1 MGRQADFIAIV
12 GMPSDASSRI
22 FPYVLAASKEPPQT
36 FFSLM
41 LSSLRK
47 AFLSIGLASAA
58 INLLALT
65 GSFFMLQ
72 VYDRVIPGRSLPTL
86 AGLALIAAT
95 LFIFQGTLELLRS
108 MLLARVGAALDER
121 INRKVFGSLVLLPTK
136 AQTADDGL
144 QSVRDLEQVR
154 SFLSGPGSTA
164 LFDLPW
170 MPFYLLLCFLFHVWI
185 GITALCGAVLLIV
198 LTLLAEV
205 LSQRPAREAAKSSA
219 ARLSFAQAARRNWE
233 AVVAMGFSGRLT
245 DRWAAMNEDYLA
257 NQLAAGAIS
266 GALTTIAKIARM
278 MLQSG
283 VLAVGAILVIEQQ
296 ATGGIIIAS
305 SIMVTRALAP
315 VELAIG
321 QWKGFVTARQS
332 WERLTKLL
340 DKIPSA
346 EWAVRLPA
354 PQKDLTVE
362 NIGLTSPGSRD
373 FILRNISFKV
383 SAGTVL
389 GVVGPSAAGKSSLAR
404 AITGLWP
411 VTIGSIRLDQAALSQ
426 WEPDELGRHI
436 GYLPQDV
443 GLFDGSIAD
452 NISRFARDMQ
462 PEPVIAAAK
471 AAGVYDM
478 IVKLP
483 DGFDTVIGE
492 GGSRLSAGQRQRIAL
507 ARALYGDP
515 FLVVLDE
522 PNSNLD
528 SEGEASLTKALAGV
542 RARGGIAV
550 VVAHRPSALAAADK
564 VLIIANGQLQA
575 FGPKDE
581 ILGTSPKHA
590 GSGSVRLMVA
600 GEDISG

>member
-1 MGRQADFIAIV
+1 
-12 GMPSDASSRI
+12 
-22 FPYVLAASKEPPQT
+22 VLAVPKEPPQK
-36 FFSLM
+36 FISLM

-47 AFLSIGLASAA
+47 AFFSIAIASAA
-58 INLLALT
+58 INILALT

-86 AGLALIAAT
+86 AGLAIIAAT

-108 MLLARVGAALDER
+108 MLLARVGMSLDER
-121 INRKVFGSLVLLPTK
+121 MNRKVFGSLIYLPTR
-136 AQTADDGL
+136 AQTPDDGL

-154 SFLSGPGSTA
+154 SFLSGSGSTA

-170 MPFYLLLCFLFHVWI
+170 MPFYLILCFLFHFWI
-185 GITALCGAVLLIV
+185 GFTALCGAVLLIV
-198 LTLLAEV
+198 LTALAEI
-205 LSQRPAREAAKSSA
+205 LSQKPALEAAKSSA
-219 ARLSFAQAARRNWE
+219 ARLGFAQAARRNWE

-245 DRWAAMNEDYLA
+245 DKWTAMNEEYLG
-257 NQLAAGAIS
+257 NQLSAGNIV
-266 GALTTIAKIARM
+266 GTLTTIAKILRM
-278 MLQSG
+278 MLQSA
-283 VLAVGAILVIEQQ
+283 VLAVGAILVIKQE

-321 QWKGFVTARQS
+321 QWKGFVGARQS
-332 WERLTKLL
+332 WSRLAKLL
-340 DKIPSA
+340 DLVPT
-346 EWAVRLPA
+346 EHRAVALPT
-354 PQKDLTVE
+354 PQKELGVE
-362 NIGLTSPGSRD
+362 NISLTSPGSRD
-373 FILRNISFKV
+373 FILRNVSFKI

-389 GVVGPSAAGKSSLAR
+389 GVIGPSASGKSSLAR

-411 VTIGSIRLDQAALSQ
+411 VVIGAIRLDQAALSQ
-426 WEPDELGRHI
+426 WERGDLGRHI

-443 GLFDGSIAD
+443 GLFDGSIAE
-452 NISRFARDMQ
+452 NISRFAKDMQ
-462 PEPVIAAAK
+462 PGPIIAAAR

-507 ARALYGDP
+507 ARALYDDP

-528 SEGEASLTKALAGV
+528 AEGEASLTKALIGI

-564 VLIIANGQLQA
+564 VLIIANGQMQA

-581 ILGTSPKHA
+581 ILGGSTRHSGA
-590 GSGSVRLMVA
+590 GPVRLMIA
-600 GEDISG
+600 GEDVSG

>member
-1 MGRQADFIAIV
+1 
-12 GMPSDASSRI
+12 
-22 FPYVLAASKEPPQT
+22 
-36 FFSLM
+36 M

-266 GALTTIAKIARM
+266 GVLTTIAKIARM

-354 PQKDLTVE
+354 PQKELTVE

>member
-1 MGRQADFIAIV
+1 
-12 GMPSDASSRI
+12 
-22 FPYVLAASKEPPQT
+22 
-36 FFSLM
+36 M

-47 AFLSIGLASAA
+47 AFFSIGIASAA
-58 INLLALT
+58 INMLALT

-86 AGLALIAAT
+86 AGLAIIAAT

-108 MLLARVGAALDER
+108 MLLTRVGMSLDER
-121 INRKVFGSLVLLPTK
+121 LNRRVFGSLIYLPTRLQ
-136 AQTADDGL
+136 AADDGL

-154 SFLSGPGSTA
+154 SFLSGGGSTA

-170 MPFYLLLCFLFHVWI
+170 MPFYLILCFLFHFWI
-185 GITALCGAVLLIV
+185 GLTALCGAIV
-198 LTLLAEV
+198 LVVLTALAEM
-205 LSQRPAREAAKSSA
+205 LSQKPAQEAAKSSA
-219 ARLSFAQAARRNWE
+219 ARLGFAQAARRNWE

-245 DRWAAMNEDYLA
+245 EKWTAMNEDYLA
-257 NQLAAGAIS
+257 NQLSASNIVGT
-266 GALTTIAKIARM
+266 LTTIAKILRM

-283 VLAVGAILVIEQQ
+283 VLAVGAILVIKQE

-321 QWKGFVTARQS
+321 HWKGFVAARQS
-332 WERLTKLL
+332 WSRLAKLL
-340 DKIPSA
+340 DLIPS
-346 EWAVRLPA
+346 EHRSMTLPS
-354 PQKDLTVE
+354 PQKDLSVE
-362 NIGLTSPGSRD
+362 NISLTSPGSRD
-373 FILRNISFKV
+373 FILRNISFKI

-389 GVVGPSAAGKSSLAR
+389 GVIGPSASGKSSLAR

-411 VTIGSIRLDQAALSQ
+411 VVIGAIRLDQAALSQ
-426 WEPDELGRHI
+426 WERSDLGRHV
-436 GYLPQDV
+436 GFLPQDV
-443 GLFDGSIAD
+443 GLFDGSIAE
-452 NISRFARDMQ
+452 NISRFAKDIQ
-462 PEPVIAAAK
+462 SGPVIAAAK

-483 DGFDTVIGE
+483 DGFETIIGE

-528 SEGEASLTKALAGV
+528 AEGEASLTQALLGI

-564 VLIIANGQLQA
+564 VAIIANGQLQA

-581 ILGTSPKHA
+581 ILGTTMRHSAP
-590 GSGSVRLMVA
+590 GPVRLMIA
-600 GEDISG
+600 GEDVSG

>member
-1 MGRQADFIAIV
+1 
-12 GMPSDASSRI
+12 MPAV
-22 FPYVLAASKEPPQT
+22 PKEPPQK
-36 FFSLM
+36 FILLM

-47 AFLSIGLASAA
+47 AFFSIAIASAA
-58 INLLALT
+58 INMLALT

-86 AGLALIAAT
+86 AGLAIIAAT
-95 LFIFQGTLELLRS
+95 LFIFQGALELLRS
-108 MLLARVGAALDER
+108 MLLARVGVSLDQR
-121 INRKVFGSLVLLPTK
+121 MNRKVFGSLILLPTK
-136 AQTADDGL
+136 MQAPDDGL

-154 SFLSGPGSTA
+154 SFLSGGGSTA

-170 MPFYLLLCFLFHVWI
+170 MPFYLILCFLFHFWI
-185 GITALCGAVLLIV
+185 GFTALCGATLLIV
-198 LTLLAEV
+198 LTALAEI
-205 LSQRPAREAAKSSA
+205 LSQRPALEAAKSSA
-219 ARLSFAQAARRNWE
+219 ARLGFAQAARRNWE
-233 AVVAMGFSGRLT
+233 AVVAMGFSGRLIEKWT
-245 DRWAAMNEDYLA
+245 AMNEDYLG
-257 NQLAAGAIS
+257 NQLSAGNIV
-266 GALTTIAKIARM
+266 GTLTTIAKIWRM
-278 MLQSG
+278 MLQSA
-283 VLAVGAILVIEQQ
+283 VLAVGAILVIKQE

-321 QWKGFVTARQS
+321 QWKGFVAARQS
-332 WERLTKLL
+332 WSRLAKLL
-340 DKIPSA
+340 DLIPNEHRA
-346 EWAVRLPA
+346 MALPA
-354 PQKDLTVE
+354 PQKNLSVE
-362 NIGLTSPGSRD
+362 NISLTSPGSRD
-373 FILRNISFKV
+373 FILRNVSFQI

-389 GVVGPSAAGKSSLAR
+389 GVIGPSASGKSSLVR

-411 VTIGSIRLDQAALSQ
+411 VIIGSIRLDQAALSQ
-426 WEPDELGRHI
+426 WEQGDLGRHI

-443 GLFDGSIAD
+443 GLFDGSIAE
-452 NISRFARDMQ
+452 NISRFANDMQ
-462 PEPVIAAAK
+462 PGPIIAAAK

-507 ARALYGDP
+507 ARALYDDP

-528 SEGEASLTKALAGV
+528 AEGEASLTKALLGI
-542 RARGGIAV
+542 RARGGIAI

-564 VLIIANGQLQA
+564 VAIIANGQLQA

-581 ILGTSPKHA
+581 ILGTSARH
-590 GSGSVRLMVA
+590 SGPGPVRLMIA
-600 GEDISG
+600 GEDVSG

>member
-1 MGRQADFIAIV
+1 M
-12 GMPSDASSRI
+12 
-22 FPYVLAASKEPPQT
+22 LAVPKEPPQT
-36 FFSLM
+36 FVFLI

-47 AFLSIGLASAA
+47 AFFSIAAASAA
-58 INLLALT
+58 INMLALT

-86 AGLALIAAT
+86 AGLVIIAAT

-108 MLLARVGAALDER
+108 MLLARVGASLDER
-121 INRKVFGSLVLLPTK
+121 MNKKVFSSLVFLPTRT
-136 AQTADDGL
+136 QTSDDGL

-154 SFLSGPGSTA
+154 SFLSGAGAAA

-170 MPFYLLLCFLFHVWI
+170 MPFYLILCFLFHFWI
-185 GITALCGAVLLIV
+185 GVTALCGAILLII
-198 LTLLAEV
+198 LTVLAEV
-205 LSQRPAREAAKSSA
+205 LSHRPALEAAKSSA
-219 ARLSFAQAARRNWE
+219 ARFSFAQAARRNWE
-233 AVVAMGFSGRLT
+233 AVAAMGFSGRLT
-245 DRWAAMNEDYLA
+245 EKWAAMNEDYLG
-257 NQLAAGAIS
+257 NQLAASNIAGT
-266 GALTTIAKIARM
+266 LTTIAKISRM

-283 VLAVGAILVIEQQ
+283 VLAVGAILVIDQQ

-321 QWKGFVTARQS
+321 QWKGFVGARQS
-332 WERLTKLL
+332 WARLNKLL
-340 DKIPSA
+340 NLIPS
-346 EWAVRLPA
+346 EQWAVTLPA
-354 PQKDLTVE
+354 PQKDLSVE
-362 NIGLTSPGSRD
+362 NIGLTSPGSRE

-383 SAGTVL
+383 AAGTVL
-389 GVVGPSAAGKSSLAR
+389 GVVGPSASGKSSLAR

-411 VTIGSIRLDQAALSQ
+411 VTIGAIRLDQAALSQ
-426 WEPDELGRHI
+426 WEPSELGQHV

-443 GLFDGSIAD
+443 GLFDGSIAE

-462 PEPVIAAAK
+462 PEPIIAAAK

-492 GGSRLSAGQRQRIAL
+492 SGSRLSAGQRQRIAL

-528 SEGEASLTKALAGV
+528 AEGEASLTKALIGV
-542 RARGGIAV
+542 RARGGIAI

-581 ILGTSPKHA
+581 ILGTSPKP
-590 GSGSVRLMVA
+590 SGNGPVRLMIA
-600 GEDISG
+600 GEDVSG

>member
-1 MGRQADFIAIV
+1 
-12 GMPSDASSRI
+12 
-22 FPYVLAASKEPPQT
+22 VLAVSKEPPQT
-36 FFSLM
+36 FVFLM

-47 AFLSIGLASAA
+47 AFLSIALASAA
-58 INLLALT
+58 INVLALT

-86 AGLALIAAT
+86 AGLAIIAAT
-95 LFIFQGTLELLRS
+95 LFIFQGALELLRS
-108 MLLARVGAALDER
+108 MLLARVGASLDER
-121 INRKVFGSLVLLPTK
+121 MNRKVFGSLVLLPTK
-136 AQTADDGL
+136 MQTSDDGL

-154 SFLSGPGSTA
+154 SFLSGAGCAA

-170 MPFYLLLCFLFHVWI
+170 MPFYLALCFLFHFWI
-185 GITALCGAVLLIV
+185 GITALCGAVMLVI
-198 LTLLAEV
+198 LTVLAEV
-205 LSQRPAREAAKSSA
+205 LSHRPALEAAKSSA

-245 DRWAAMNEDYLA
+245 EKWAAMNEGYLA
-257 NQLAAGAIS
+257 NQLAANNIAGT
-266 GALTTIAKIARM
+266 LTTIAKISRM

-283 VLAVGAILVIEQQ
+283 VLAVGAILVIDQQ
-296 ATGGIIIAS
+296 ATGGVIIAS

-321 QWKGFVTARQS
+321 QWKGFVAARQS
-332 WERLTKLL
+332 WARLNKLL
-340 DKIPSA
+340 NLIPN
-346 EWAVRLPA
+346 EQWAVTLPA
-354 PQKDLTVE
+354 PQKDLSVE

-383 SAGTVL
+383 TAGTVL
-389 GVVGPSAAGKSSLAR
+389 GVVGPSASGKSSLAR
-404 AITGLWP
+404 AVTGLWP
-411 VTIGSIRLDQAALSQ
+411 VTIGAIRLDQAALSQ
-426 WEPDELGRHI
+426 WEPSELGRHV

-443 GLFDGSIAD
+443 GLFDGSIAE
-452 NISRFARDMQ
+452 NISRFAKDMQ
-462 PEPVIAAAK
+462 PEPIIAAAK

-528 SEGEASLTKALAGV
+528 AEGEASLTKALIGV
-542 RARGGIAV
+542 RTRGGIAI

-564 VLIIANGQLQA
+564 VLIIANGQMQA

-581 ILGTSPKHA
+581 ILGTSPKP
-590 GSGSVRLMVA
+590 SGTGPVRLMIA
-600 GEDISG
+600 GEDVSG